1 MSIIFIRSFY
11 RSMEN
16 SSVSF
21 TSNIHFVDRIAYN
34 KIKKKNSIGFWHD
47 VPNILKADEF
57 YSEGIKTCTGGGI
70 VIPFKEAEGF
80 HFWDDMTNK
89 KKFPDIVN
97 SLFRFVKN
105 PQRALLVGSKKLD
118 DSPYSI
124 EQFER
129 FKKVFTERIKNVS
142 LFERHRYE
150 NAQTHYIYSLDND
163 TWTLFSEYQK
173 GKNIRYNQVKSLKA
187 LKECFENI
195 SIADGDRLF
204 INNKEITK
212 ADAPELFR

>member
-1 MSIIFIRSFY
+1 
-11 RSMEN
+11 MEN

-105 PQRALLVGSKKLD
+105 PQTALLVGSKKLD